1 MLRGSRL
8 SSHRTNQAVITL
20 HVRDVRYKNEQGNKL
35 YKRKIKTDNKD
46 REYEGFFITHDKAR
60 MCFSSL
66 STLITSSRQLIVL
79 FVLEIKRTPTV
90 FIFKVYDAKV

>member
-8 SSHRTNQAVITL
+8 PIHRTNHAVIIRSL
-20 HVRDVRYKNEQGNKL
+20 YRYKNKQDNKL